1 MSDRHHHTGREDEG
15 DSDWLRSALS
25 TINRK
30 LDTIMTTLADIS
42 AAVAA
47 EQTVQAS
54 VITLLETLSADLTAA
69 LASGDQTAMEAIVTQ
84 IDTNAAALASAVTAN
99 TPAATTTPTV
109 PATGS

>member
-69 LASGDQTAMEAIVTQ
+69 LASGDQTAMEALRGATAKMPPPTPLLPGRPTRQ
-84 IDTNAAALASAVTAN
+84 AKSPEAS
-99 TPAATTTPTV
+99 
-109 PATGS
+109 